1 MVVQLK
7 TVANEEERKGR
18 MERQFPPL
26 LVVAINSVARSY
38 IFNTMKCTCD
48 LVMQSGKPLHKEP
61 EKGICIGCAD
71 LVCHD

>member
-1 MVVQLK
+1 MVVQLLK
-7 TVANEEERKGR
+7 TVTNEEQRKGR

-48 LVMQSGKPLHKEP
+48 LVTQCGKTP
-61 EKGICIGCAD
+61 A
-71 LVCHD
+71 

>member
-7 TVANEEERKGR
+7 TVANEEQRKGR

-26 LVVAINSVARSY
+26 LVVTINSVARSY

-48 LVMQSGKPLHKEP
+48 LVTQCGKTP
-61 EKGICIGCAD
+61 A
-71 LVCHD
+71 